1 MQKNYLFD
9 VDGLL
14 QVLQAIKEGKP
25 VEYRPLE
32 EPNWRDFDP
41 EDCDID
47 TENCKYR
54 VKPCEYGE
62 NIGIVVLRPEDLQE
76 GRIYFLTH
84 GDYNTKNKDFICV
97 ESNLWRE
104 NKMVTFHFS
113 WQSDGVCATLSVG
126 DVNAKGRH
134 SEQSK
139 GFASIIAP
147 YIVSNNFDGV
157 EIRLASLAQVEMLG
171 SKLREIGYEFKDGQ
185 MKKIDGNK
193 EQTTT
198 KHERKAAK

>member
-1 MQKNYLFD
+1 MKKNYLFD

-14 QVLQAIKEGKP
+14 QVLQAIKEGRP

-41 EDCDID
+41 EEYDID
-47 TENCKYR
+47 TENFKYR

-62 NIGIVVLRPEDLQE
+62 NIGSVVINPENLQE
-76 GRIYFLTH
+76 DRIYFLTY
-84 GDYNTKNKDFICV
+84 GDYNTKDKAFICV
-97 ESNLWRE
+97 KRNLWRE
-104 NKMVTFHFS
+104 NKMICFHFS
-113 WQSDGVCATLSVG
+113 WYSDGICATLKVSDENV
-126 DVNAKGRH
+126 DGRH

-139 GFASIIAP
+139 GFANIIAP
-147 YIVSNNFDGV
+147 HILTNNFDGV
-157 EIRLASLAQVEMLG
+157 EIRLASLPQVKMLE

-193 EQTTT
+193 
-198 KHERKAAK
+198 A

>member
-1 MQKNYLFD
+1 MKKNYLFD

-14 QVLQAIKEGKP
+14 QVLQAIKEEKP

-32 EPNWRDFDP
+32 EPNWREFDP

-62 NIGIVVLRPEDLQE
+62 NIGSIVIRPEDLQE
-76 GRIYFLTH
+76 DRIYFLTY
-84 GDYNTKNKDFICV
+84 GKYNQTNKDYNVNNKDFICV
-97 ESNLWRE
+97 KSNQWRDRRI
-104 NKMVTFHFS
+104 VTFHFS
-113 WQSDGVCATLSVG
+113 WQSDGVCAMLQVG
-126 DVNAKGRH
+126 DENVDGQH

-139 GFASIIAP
+139 GFANVIAP
-147 YIVSNNFDGV
+147 CLVSNNFDGV
-157 EIRLASLAQVEMLG
+157 EIRLASLPQVKMLE

-185 MKKIDGNK
+185 MKKLNGNK
-193 EQTTT
+193 E
-198 KHERKAAK
+198 

>member
-1 MQKNYLFD
+1 MEKNYLFD

-54 VKPCEYGE
+54 VKPCGYGE
-62 NIGIVVLRPEDLQE
+62 NIGTVVLRPEDLQE
-76 GRIYFLTH
+76 DRIYFLTH

-97 ESNLWRE
+97 KSNLWRE

-113 WQSDGVCATLSVG
+113 WQSDGVCATLLVG
-126 DVNAKGRH
+126 DVNAEGRH

-139 GFASIIAP
+139 GFANIIAP
-147 YIVSNNFDGV
+147 HIVSNNFDGV
-157 EIRLASLAQVEMLG
+157 EIRLASLAQVKMLE
-171 SKLREIGYEFKDGQ
+171 SKLQEIGYEFKNGQ
-185 MKKIDGNK
+185 MKKIDENK
-193 EQTTT
+193 E
-198 KHERKAAK
+198 

>member
-1 MQKNYLFD
+1 MEKNYLFD

-54 VKPCEYGE
+54 VKPCGYGE
-62 NIGIVVLRPEDLQE
+62 NIGTVVLRPEDLQE
-76 GRIYFLTH
+76 DRIYFLTH

-97 ESNLWRE
+97 KSNLWRE

-113 WQSDGVCATLSVG
+113 WQSDGVCATLLVG
-126 DVNAKGRH
+126 DVNAEGRH

-139 GFASIIAP
+139 GFANIIAP

-157 EIRLASLAQVEMLG
+157 EIRLASLAQVEMLE
-171 SKLREIGYEFKDGQ
+171 SKLREIGYELKDGQ
-185 MKKIDGNK
+185 MKKIDGGK
-193 EQTTT
+193 G
-198 KHERKAAK
+198 

>member
-1 MQKNYLFD
+1 MEKNYLFD

-41 EDCDID
+41 EEYDID

-62 NIGIVVLRPEDLQE
+62 YVGDIAIPLALMQE
-76 GRIYFLTH
+76 GVIYFL
-84 GDYNTKNKDFICV
+84 KNKDHRSTKQMFACV
-97 ESNLWRE
+97 KANLWCID
-104 NKMVTFHFS
+104 KKIWLHFFWS
-113 WQSDGVCATLSVG
+113 EDGDSKKLYVSDPDRRMS
-126 DVNAKGRH
+126 R
-134 SEQSK
+134 SEK
-139 GFASIIAP
+139 TDNFANEIIPDINLCDPDKAEIYVASISQ
-147 YIVSNNFDGV
+147 VKMLES
-157 EIRLASLAQVEMLG
+157 RLRDV
-171 SKLREIGYEFKDGQ
+171 GYELKDGQ

-193 EQTTT
+193 E
-198 KHERKAAK
+198 

>member
-1 MQKNYLFD
+1 MEKNYLFD

-32 EPNWRDFDP
+32 EPDWREFDP

-62 NIGIVVLRPEDLQE
+62 NIGSVVIRPENLQE
-76 GRIYFLTH
+76 GRIYFLTY
-84 GDYNTKNKDFICV
+84 GDYNTKDKAFICV
-97 ESNLWRE
+97 KSNLWRE
-104 NKMVTFHFS
+104 NKMICFHFS
-113 WQSDGVCATLSVG
+113 WQSDGVCAMLQVG
-126 DVNAKGRH
+126 DDNVDGQH
-134 SEQSK
+134 SEHSK
-139 GFASIIAP
+139 GFANVIAP
-147 YIVSNNFDGV
+147 CLVSNNFDGV
-157 EIRLASLAQVEMLG
+157 EIRLASLPQVKMLE

-193 EQTTT
+193 E
-198 KHERKAAK
+198 

>member
-62 NIGIVVLRPEDLQE
+62 NIGTVVLRPEDLQE
-76 GRIYFLTH
+76 DRIYFLTH

-97 ESNLWRE
+97 KSNLWRE

-113 WQSDGVCATLSVG
+113 WQSDGVCATLLVG
-126 DVNAKGRH
+126 DVNAEGRH

-139 GFASIIAP
+139 GFANIIAP
-147 YIVSNNFDGV
+147 HIVSNNFDGV
-157 EIRLASLAQVEMLG
+157 EIRLASLAQVEILE
-171 SKLREIGYEFKDGQ
+171 SKLREIGYEFENGEI
-185 MKKIDGNK
+185 KKIDGSK
-193 EQTTT
+193 E
-198 KHERKAAK
+198 